1 MNELFRGI
9 YAKFKSSTG
18 ADSLYVALD
27 GEMYNTQAMQDATRP
42 YAVFFLISDIPHWTF
57 DATMENALVQFNIY
71 DENSSVVNVGNLYEK
86 LTSLYDWTELS
97 STGDYYSIYMKR
109 ESSNL
114 AQYSEIWQ
122 YSVDYRIE
130 FQKKEA

>member
-1 MNELFRGI
+1 MNELFKAI
-9 YAKFKSSTG
+9 YKKFTSSTESG
-18 ADSLYVALD
+18 SLNTAL
-27 GEMYNTQAMQDATRP
+27 GGKMYNTQAQQDATRP
-42 YAVFFLISDIPHWTF
+42 YAIFFLISDIPHWTF
-57 DATMENALVQFNIY
+57 DATMENALIQFNIY
-71 DENSSVVNVGNLYEK
+71 DENPSVVNVGNLYEK

-97 STGDYYSIYMKR
+97 STGYYSIYMKR